1 METRRISAGLAP
13 GHEEVI
19 AFEDRSCGLRG
30 FVALHSTRRGPA
42 CGGVRLYPYQSDEDA
57 LADALRLSQG
67 MTYKSALAELPAG
80 GGKAV
85 IFRRREL
92 VRNVAFV
99 RFGEL
104 VESLHGRYLTGPDV
118 GIEPEDLAAVARSTS
133 HVADETDPK
142 LGDISLHTA
151 LGVWHAVEAALQ
163 LTGIATAQILIQGLG
178 HVGMRLAR
186 LAHRAGHPLIV
197 ADTDAERVRTAVEEL
212 GARAVPPETALEV
225 ECDVFAPCALGGIL
239 MAGTAASLKCRIVCG
254 AANNQLATPAAAE
267 ILRDRGILYAP
278 DYLVNAG
285 GVIRG
290 VEYFLLGREDSLKSL
305 PAIGTRLRTVVEL
318 ARKSG
323 ESTAAVADRMAE
335 ERFRG

>member
-1 METRRISAGLAP
+1 M
-13 GHEEVI
+13 I

-30 FVALHSTRRGPA
+30 FLALHSTRRGPA
-42 CGGVRLYPYQSDEDA
+42 SGGVRLYPYRSEEDA
-57 LADALRLSQG
+57 LADVLRLSKG

-85 IFRRREL
+85 IFRSREL

-118 GIEPEDLAAVARSTS
+118 GIEPEDLAAVARSTA

-151 LGVWHAVEAALQ
+151 LGVWYALEAALQ
-163 LTGIATAQILIQGLG
+163 IVGIATAQILIQGLG

-197 ADTDAERVRTAVEEL
+197 ADTDATRVQAAVEEL
-212 GARAVPPETALEV
+212 GARAVPPETALDV
-225 ECDVFAPCALGGIL
+225 ACDVFAPCALGGVL
-239 MAGTAASLKCRIVCG
+239 MAGSAATLQARIVCG
-254 AANNQLATPAAAE
+254 AANNQLATPAAAA

-305 PAIGTRLRTVVEL
+305 PPIGDRLRKVAAL
-318 ARKSG
+318 ARESG
-323 ESTAAVADRMAE
+323 ETTAAVADRLAE